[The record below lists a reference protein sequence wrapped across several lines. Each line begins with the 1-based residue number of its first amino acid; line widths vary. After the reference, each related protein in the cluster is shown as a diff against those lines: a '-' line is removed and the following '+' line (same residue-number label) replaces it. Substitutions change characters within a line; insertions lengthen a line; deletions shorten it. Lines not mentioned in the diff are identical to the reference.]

1 MFNVLILIYQIII
14 EIFSVIFSIE
24 GVQLDK
30 AKFQVISIL
39 TGTGFTT
46 NESELML
53 ASKRRRKLT
62 QTLILFSY
70 LFNIT
75 IVSTI
80 INLFIATTEVTLEE
94 LGIGIILTIANIIL
108 LIILNKATRV
118 RRFFDEIV
126 KKIEIKKMEKRQNP
140 MSIYDKYGDKVIAEV
155 ILLKVNNKIKNINT
169 VKLKNEYDIQLLVI
183 KRGEEII
190 SDINEKVTLKEHD
203 VLLVFGKQKV
213 IRDLLVKSKKRKN
226 TNIK

>member
-80 INLFIATTEVTLEE
+80 INLFIATTEVSLEE

-126 KKIEIKKMEKRQNP
+126 KKIEIKKIEKRQNP
-140 MSIYDKYGDKVIAEV
+140 ISIYDKYGDKVIAEV

-203 VLLVFGKQKV
+203 VLLVFGKRKI

>member
-80 INLFIATTEVTLEE
+80 INLFIATTEVSLEE

-126 KKIEIKKMEKRQNP
+126 NKIEIKKMEKRQNP
-140 MSIYDKYGDKVIAEV
+140 ISIYDKYGDKVIAEV

-203 VLLVFGKQKV
+203 VLLVFGKQKI
-213 IRDLLVKSKKRKN
+213 IRDLLVKSKKRN

>member
-140 MSIYDKYGDKVIAEV
+140 MSIHDKYGDKVIAEV

>member
-80 INLFIATTEVTLEE
+80 INLFIATTEVSLEE

-140 MSIYDKYGDKVIAEV
+140 ISIYDKYGDKVIAEV

-203 VLLVFGKQKV
+203 VLLVFGKQKI
-213 IRDLLVKSKKRKN
+213 IRDLLVKSKKRN

>member
-80 INLFIATTEVTLEE
+80 INLFIATTEVSLEE

-203 VLLVFGKQKV
+203 VLLVFGKQKI
-213 IRDLLVKSKKRKN
+213 IRDLLVKSKKRN

>member
-126 KKIEIKKMEKRQNP
+126 KKIESKKMEKRQNP
-140 MSIYDKYGDKVIAEV
+140 ISIYDKYGDKVIAEV

>member
-118 RRFFDEIV
+118 RRFFDKKI
-126 KKIEIKKMEKRQNP
+126 KKIESKKMEKRQNP
-140 MSIYDKYGDKVIAEV
+140 ISIYDKYGDKVIAEV

>member
-1 MFNVLILIYQIII
+1 
-14 EIFSVIFSIE
+14 
-24 GVQLDK
+24 
-30 AKFQVISIL
+30 
-39 TGTGFTT
+39 
-46 NESELML
+46 ML

-80 INLFIATTEVTLEE
+80 INLFIATAEVSFEE
-94 LGIGIILTIANIIL
+94 LGIGIILTIANILL

-126 KKIEIKKMEKRQNP
+126 KKVETQKMKKRQNP

-155 ILLKVNNKIKNINT
+155 ILLKINSKIRNVNTI
-169 VKLKNEYDIQLLVI
+169 KLKDEYDIQLLVI

-213 IRDLLVKSKKRKN
+213 IRDLLVKSKKSKKAN
-226 TNIK
+226 VK